1 MAISTFGDSSTYKRS
16 SYFFSLRA
24 TSRPVAFGDIN
35 PGFHTWLPQRFT
47 SASSVNTNQGI
58 KHGAGLLGYNDIM
71 DIIYI
76 YIYVDVG
83 KTLIYINILDIYMY
97 IYILYPK

>member
-1 MAISTFGDSSTYKRS
+1 MDEHQWPFPRLGTLARTNVLPI
-16 SYFFSLRA
+16 FFSLRA

-76 YIYVDVG
+76 Y
-83 KTLIYINILDIYMY
+83 T
-97 IYILYPK
+97 